1 MADIMKEMGQTERQV
16 ISITHLPQIASKGS
30 HHYRVSKEE
39 TAQGTI
45 SQMQEL
51 SQDERINEIA
61 QMLSGSNVTDAAIQ
75 NAKELLKI

>member
-1 MADIMKEMGQTERQV
+1 
-16 ISITHLPQIASKGS
+16 
-30 HHYRVSKEE
+30 VSKEE
-39 TAQGTI
+39 TAQGTL

-61 QMLSGSNVTDAAIQ
+61 QRLSGSNVTDAAIQ